1 MKIDNLEYMKPK
13 RLQIL
18 EKILRLMAIIV
29 LKKYNPQIIG
39 ITGSVGKTSAKE
51 AVFLAVSGKFRT
63 RKNIKNY
70 NNEIGIPLTIIGAES
85 GSRSFFKWLKVFFK
99 WLIIVLFP
107 LEYPEVIVLEMGVD
121 RPGDMKRLT
130 DFIPVKIGIVTVISS
145 SHLEFFKGIDQ
156 IAKEKGKIIED
167 LPRGGIAILNV
178 DDELVSGM
186 MEGVE
191 SEAISYGFSEGAQVR
206 ATNVVSVFEDG
217 KPQGL
222 SFKLDYQG
230 KSVPVRLPHIIAP
243 HQIYAVL
250 AGVSAGIAMKI
261 NLVDIAKALD
271 NFSPPPGRMNI
282 LQGAKESMIIDD
294 TYNSS
299 PKSSL
304 AAFETIEKIKSSRKI
319 AVLGDMLELGKEEE
333 AGHKEIARKIF
344 AMNVD
349 IFFAVGDRM
358 KIAVCELERLGYP
371 KEKIFWFENPGEA
384 GTVLLQKIK
393 PGDLILVKG
402 SQGMRMEKIVEKIM
416 AEPAKGRNFLCRQ
429 SKEWWKK
436 PYNKP

>member
-1 MKIDNLEYMKPK
+1 MKILET
-13 RLQIL
+13 
-18 EKILRLMAIIV
+18 ILRWMAVII

-51 AVFLAVSGKFRT
+51 AVFLVISGKFRA

-85 GSRSFFKWLKVFFK
+85 GNKSFIKWLKVFLK
-99 WLIIVLFP
+99 WLVVVVSP
-107 LEYPEVIVLEMGVD
+107 LEYPEVIILEMGID

-130 DFIPVKIGIVTVISS
+130 DFIPIRIGIVTVISS

-156 IAKEKGKIIED
+156 IAKEKGKIIEA
-167 LPRGGIAILNV
+167 LPPGGIAILNA
-178 DDELVSGM
+178 DDELVFKM
-186 MEGVE
+186 KENIE
-191 SEAISYGFSEGAQVR
+191 SEVISYGFSREAQVR
-206 ATNVVSVFEDG
+206 ATNIVNVIEDE

-243 HQIYAVL
+243 YQIYAVL

-261 NLVDIAKALD
+261 NLIDITKALD
-271 NFSPPPGRMNI
+271 NFSPPPGRMN
-282 LQGAKESMIIDD
+282 LLAGASGSMIIDD

-299 PKSSL
+299 PKSAI
-304 AAFETIEKIKSSRKI
+304 AALETIEKIKSSRKI

-344 AMNVD
+344 AINADM
-349 IFFAVGDRM
+349 FFAVGDRM
-358 KIAVCELERLGYP
+358 KMAISELERMGYA

-384 GTVLLQKIK
+384 GAELLEKIK
-393 PGDLILVKG
+393 KGDLILVKG
-402 SQGMRMEKIVEKIM
+402 SQGMRMEKIVEKIIV
-416 AEPAKGRNFLCRQ
+416 EPAKARNFLCRQ
-429 SKEWWKK
+429 SSDWWKK
-436 PYNKP
+436 PYIKP